1 MTKVEYAKN
10 LEKRLGE
17 RFKIL
22 PNADNSVLLNYQGK
36 GEKFSFSFSCRFF
49 TTFDDIEK
57 DLKREEDAL
66 SFWIA
71 QFQSQI
77 TENLLINAIEAL

>member
-1 MTKVEYAKN
+1 MTKGEYAKN

-57 DLKREEDAL
+57 DIKREKAL

-77 TENLLINAIEAL
+77 TENLLINAVEAL